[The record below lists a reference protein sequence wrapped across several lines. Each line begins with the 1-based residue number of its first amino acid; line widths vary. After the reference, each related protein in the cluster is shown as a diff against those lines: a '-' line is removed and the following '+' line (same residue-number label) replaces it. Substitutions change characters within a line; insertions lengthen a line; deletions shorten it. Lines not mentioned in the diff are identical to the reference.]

1 MRRGLGRSL
10 AHRTSGLLIFLEL
23 IMAKEFKTIDELI
36 EIMESRGI
44 VVDELTKPAIMR
56 ESYYAIVN
64 GYKRPF
70 LDTAKMESTSEDAF
84 LEGTRFEWVYK
95 LFLFDRD
102 LRNVTFK
109 YLSKAEA
116 IMKTS
121 VVYAFCEAHP
131 EHDAYL
137 QRSAYVDAKNMLL
150 PKGFKG
156 NRGRKYSND
165 MSRLMETINSKL
177 SDSPTRKPFVTH
189 YINKHG
195 SVPLWVLSNDLTFGN
210 MAHFYQL
217 QTRSVQNRTCKL
229 VLEANGWL
237 EKGFRISPLELLHAF
252 SVLSEFRNLCAHDDR
267 LYCAKVGRSG
277 DIDYSKMA
285 LQLFRIISEDDFDRF
300 IDDIGGLFGKYGDD
314 LHVVTPKSLLKDM
327 GFRSPDDEAGESE
340 PKN

>member
-1 MRRGLGRSL
+1 
-10 AHRTSGLLIFLEL
+10 
-23 IMAKEFKTIDELI
+23 MAKEFKTIEELI
-36 EIMESRGI
+36 AIMESRGI
-44 VVDELTKPAIMR
+44 IVDGRTRPAIMR

-70 LDTAKMESTSEDAF
+70 LDTVKMESTSEDVF
-84 LEGTRFEWVYK
+84 LEGTRFEWLYT

-150 PKGFKG
+150 PKGYKG
-156 NRGRKYSND
+156 NRWKKYSND
-165 MSRLMETINSKL
+165 MSRLMETINGKL
-177 SDSPTRKPFVTH
+177 SDSPIRKPFVNH
-189 YINKHG
+189 YIDRYG

-210 MAHFYQL
+210 MSHFYQL
-217 QTRSVQNRTCKL
+217 QTRSVQNRACKL
-229 VLEANGWL
+229 VFEANGWK
-237 EKGFRISPLELLHAF
+237 EKGFRINPLELLHAF

-267 LYCAKVGRSG
+267 LYCAKVGRSK
-277 DIDYSKMA
+277 DIDYSQMTF
-285 LQLFRIISEDDFDRF
+285 QLFKIIPEDDFKCF
-300 IDDIGGLFGKYGDD
+300 TDDVAGLFEKYGED
-314 LHVVTPKSLLKDM
+314 LHVVTPRSLMKDM
-327 GFRSPDDEAGESE
+327 GFESPDNAGSE
-340 PKN
+340 GEQRE